1 MIEIPKLLLLQFERF
16 EVVEEEED
24 IRGMSLAAAVQLQ
37 LADLDGRPKIRR
49 SMVKVK
55 ASLVCM

>member
-16 EVVEEEED
+16 EAVEEAED
-24 IRGMSLAAAVQLQ
+24 ISGMSLATAVQLQ

-49 SMVKVK
+49 RMVKVK
-55 ASLVCM
+55 ASLVCL